1 MAGRAGSGRSAVGL
15 RAFDAI
21 AIALVIVVLA
31 ASLGA
36 LLASRDTRLTADV
49 LRWIRVAVD
58 QANPAAA
65 ISHAEE
71 SLQAKPSS
79 ADH

>member
-1 MAGRAGSGRSAVGL
+1 MAGRAGSGRGTGGL

-21 AIALVIVVLA
+21 AIALVIAVLA

-36 LLASRDTRLTADV
+36 LLASRDTRLTAEV
-49 LRWIRVAVD
+49 LRWIQVAVA
-58 QANPAAA
+58 QVNPAAV
-65 ISHAEE
+65 ISHAAE
-71 SLQAKPSS
+71 SLQAKPNS